1 MTGLLFNSLS
11 ASNKKS
17 IHKKDTMHTTQTQPE
32 LEAPVKASAPGLFSE
47 TYPPRAMPRLLGA
60 GDLTALF
67 LLNVFWV
74 TNVTPLA
81 AGGSASFTYWLIGG
95 TLFFVPCSLVLAQ
108 LAALFPHE
116 GSLYNWTHH
125 ALGPG
130 WAFFVGVC
138 AWLPGVLSIVNAAAA
153 FVSCLQ
159 ALNPNWFVLS
169 WQQGL
174 VIFGVLAFT
183 GLLSSRRTRVVLS
196 VLKGAAVLMLL
207 ATVLI
212 GIAALLWLLGGHPS
226 ATNFADAS
234 GWRITWGPQANLA
247 LLGSVVLA
255 LMGSDMPLALG
266 AEIKERQAIPRHLT
280 WGTILTLGGYLVFTF
295 ALLAVQGPSV
305 AGNTVNP
312 MLLLLTT
319 VQSAFGRVG
328 AQIMAVC
335 LLCYFLLIPVA
346 LNLCF
351 ARLFL
356 VAAID
361 GRVSVRFARL
371 NKERAPTNALVM
383 QVLVAGLFAA
393 LLYFLVPQ
401 FGFFGTPAAFTS
413 EVYNVLGASLLLI
426 WSVSFIFPF
435 IDLAALYTRDRWAV
449 RRQHVVP
456 FPILTVSVLV
466 GTLLC
471 GATIVITLFNSFI
484 PTLIPNGT
492 WVYLVGGITL
502 VCLSLCAVGSFLT
515 IGQANWEQMSE
526 VNMLPEIHQEQTR
539 S

>member
-1 MTGLLFNSLS
+1 MQ
-11 ASNKKS
+11 
-17 IHKKDTMHTTQTQPE
+17 TTRTQPA
-32 LEAPVKASAPGLFSE
+32 LDLPTNASPARLFSE
-47 TYPPRAMPRLLGA
+47 TYPPRVMPRLLGT

-81 AGGSASFTYWLIGG
+81 AGGTASFTYWLIGG
-95 TLFFVPCSLVLAQ
+95 TLFFIPCSLVLAQ
-108 LAALFPHE
+108 LAALLPHE

-130 WAFFVGVC
+130 WAFFVSIC

-159 ALNPNWFVLS
+159 ALNPAWLVLS

-174 VIFGVLAFT
+174 AIFGVLAFT
-183 GLLSSRRTRVVLS
+183 CLLSCQRTRMVLS
-196 VLKGAAVLMLL
+196 VLKGAAVVMLL
-207 ATVLI
+207 ATLLI
-212 GIAALLWLLGGHPS
+212 GVSTLVWLLQGHPA
-226 ATNFADAS
+226 ATNFTDPS
-234 GWRITWGPQANLA
+234 GWRVTWGPQANLA

-266 AEIKERQAIPRHLT
+266 GEIKERRAIPRHLT
-280 WGTILTLGGYLVFTF
+280 WGTMLTLGGYLVFTF
-295 ALLAVQGPSV
+295 ALLVVQGANV

-312 MLLLLTT
+312 MVLLLTT
-319 VQSAFGRVG
+319 VQSVFGRVG
-328 AQIMAVC
+328 GDVMAVC

-346 LNLCF
+346 LNLRF
-351 ARLFL
+351 ARLFM

-371 NKERAPTNALVM
+371 NRERVPTNALVM
-383 QVLVAGLFAA
+383 QMLVAGFFSA

-401 FGFFGTPAAFTS
+401 IGLFGTPATFTS
-413 EVYNVLGASLLLI
+413 EVYNVLGASLLLV
-426 WSVSFIFPF
+426 WSISFMFPF
-435 IDLAALYTRDRWAV
+435 IDLAALYLRDRWAF
-449 RRQHVVP
+449 RRHRVVP
-456 FPILTVSVLV
+456 LPLLAVCVLV

-484 PTLIPNGT
+484 PTLVPNGT
-492 WVYLVGGITL
+492 WVYIVGGITL
-502 VCLSLCAVGSFLT
+502 TCLVLCALGSILT
-515 IGQANWEQMSE
+515 TGQANWEQMSD
-526 VNMLPEIHQEQTR
+526 VNIQPEAYQEDMR
-539 S
+539 

>member
-1 MTGLLFNSLS
+1 MQ
-11 ASNKKS
+11 
-17 IHKKDTMHTTQTQPE
+17 TTRTQPA
-32 LEAPVKASAPGLFSE
+32 LDVSAKAPPPVLFSE
-47 TYPPRAMPRLLGA
+47 TYSLRVLPRLLGA

-81 AGGSASFTYWLIGG
+81 AGGTASFTYWLIGG

-108 LAALFPHE
+108 LAVLLPHE

-174 VIFGVLAFT
+174 AIFGVLAFT
-183 GLLSSRRTRVVLS
+183 CLLSCQRTRLVLS
-196 VLKGAAVLMLL
+196 ILKGAATLMLL
-207 ATVLI
+207 ATLLI
-212 GIAALLWLLGGHPS
+212 GAVALIWLLSGHHP
-226 ATNFADAS
+226 ATNFADAA

-266 AEIKERQAIPRHLT
+266 AEIKERRTIPRHLI
-280 WGTILTLGGYLVFTF
+280 WGTILTFFGYLIFTF
-295 ALLAVQGPSV
+295 ALLAVQGASV
-305 AGNTVNP
+305 ASNTVNP

-319 VQSAFGRVG
+319 VQSVFGRVG
-328 AQIMAVC
+328 GDIMAVC

-371 NKERAPTNALVM
+371 NRERVPINALVM
-383 QVLVAGLFAA
+383 QVLLAGLFAA

-401 FGFFGTPAAFTS
+401 IGFFGTPATFTS
-413 EVYNVLGASLLLI
+413 EVYNVLGASLLLV
-426 WSVSFIFPF
+426 WSVSFMFPF
-435 IDLAALYTRDRWAV
+435 IDLAALYLRDRWAM
-449 RRQHVVP
+449 RRHRVVP
-456 FPILTVSVLV
+456 LPILTMSVLV

-471 GATIVITLFNSFI
+471 GATIIITLFNSFI

-492 WVYLVGGITL
+492 WIIVVGGITL
-502 VCLSLCAVGSFLT
+502 ICLSLCAVGSYLT
-515 IGQANWEQMSE
+515 IGQAHWEQMSE
-526 VNMLPEIHQEQTR
+526 ATSSSLARQEDTV
-539 S
+539 

>member
-1 MTGLLFNSLS
+1 M
-11 ASNKKS
+11 
-17 IHKKDTMHTTQTQPE
+17 
-32 LEAPVKASAPGLFSE
+32 
-47 TYPPRAMPRLLGA
+47 PPLLGA

-95 TLFFVPCSLVLAQ
+95 LLFFIPCSLVLAQ

-116 GSLYNWTHH
+116 GSIYNWTRH

-130 WAFFVGVC
+130 WAFFVGIC

-159 ALNPNWFVLS
+159 ALHPDWLVLS

-174 VIFGVLAFT
+174 AIFAVLAFT
-183 GLLSSRRTRVVLS
+183 CLLSCQHTRVVLS
-196 VLKGAAVLMLL
+196 VLNGAAVAMGL
-207 ATVLI
+207 ATLLI
-212 GIAALLWLLGGHPS
+212 GISAVVWLLKGHPS
-226 ATNFADAS
+226 ATNFATTS
-234 GWRITWGPQANLA
+234 SWQITWGPQGNLA

-266 AEIKERQAIPRHLT
+266 GEIKARRAIPRHLR
-280 WGTILTLGGYLVFTF
+280 WGTILTLVGYLVFTF
-295 ALLAVQGPSV
+295 ALLVVQGANV

-319 VQSAFGRVG
+319 VERVFGRVG
-328 AQIMAVC
+328 GDVMAVC

-346 LNLCF
+346 LNVCF
-351 ARLFL
+351 ARLFM

-361 GRVSVRFARL
+361 GRVSIRFARL
-371 NKERAPTNALVM
+371 NKERVPVNALVM
-383 QVLVAGLFAA
+383 QMIMAGLFAA

-401 FGFFGTPAAFTS
+401 IGLFGTPATFTS
-413 EVYNVLGASLLLI
+413 EVYNVLGASLLLV
-426 WSVSFIFPF
+426 WSVSFMFPF
-435 IDLAALYTRDRWAV
+435 IDLAALYFRNRWAF
-449 RRQHVVP
+449 RHHCVVP
-456 FPILTVSVLV
+456 LPLLVASVLV
-466 GTLLC
+466 GILLC

-492 WVYLVGGITL
+492 WVSIVGGITL
-502 VCLSLCAVGSFLT
+502 ACLTLCALGGMLT
-515 IGQANWEQMSE
+515 NSEANWEQMGGS
-526 VNMLPEIHQEQTR
+526 PGTHRWRKR

>member
-1 MTGLLFNSLS
+1 MQ
-11 ASNKKS
+11 
-17 IHKKDTMHTTQTQPE
+17 TTRTQPA
-32 LEAPVKASAPGLFSE
+32 LDVPAKAPSPSLFSE
-47 TYPPRAMPRLLGA
+47 TYPQRVMPLLLGS

-74 TNVTPLA
+74 TNITPLA
-81 AGGSASFTYWLIGG
+81 AGGTASFTDWLIGG
-95 TLFFVPCSLVLAQ
+95 TLFFVPCSLALAQ

-159 ALNPNWFVLS
+159 ALNPNWLVLS

-174 VIFGVLAFT
+174 AIFGVLAFT
-183 GLLSSRRTRVVLS
+183 GLLSCQRTRMVLS
-196 VLKGAAVLMLL
+196 VLKGAAVLMLF
-207 ATVLI
+207 ATLLI
-212 GIAALLWLLGGHPS
+212 GVAALVWLLQGHHA
-226 ATNFADAS
+226 ATNFADAV

-266 AEIKERQAIPRHLT
+266 AEIKDRQAIPRHLT
-280 WGTILTLGGYLVFTF
+280 WGTLLTLGGYLVFTF
-295 ALLAVQGPSV
+295 ALLAVQGANTAS
-305 AGNTVNP
+305 NTVNP

-319 VQSAFGRVG
+319 VQSVFGRAG
-328 AQIMAVC
+328 GDMMAVC

-346 LNLCF
+346 LNVCF
-351 ARLFL
+351 ARLFM

-361 GRVSVRFARL
+361 GRVSVRFAKL
-371 NKERAPTNALVM
+371 NRERVPANALVM
-383 QVLVAGLFAA
+383 QILVAGLFAA
-393 LLYFLVPQ
+393 LLYFLIPQ
-401 FGFFGTPAAFTS
+401 IGLFGTPATFTS
-413 EVYNVLGASLLLI
+413 EVYNVLGASLLLV
-426 WSVSFIFPF
+426 WSVSFMFPF
-435 IDLAALYTRDRWAV
+435 IDLAALYVRDRWAL
-449 RRQHVVP
+449 RRHRVVP
-456 FPILTVSVLV
+456 LPLLAFSVVV

-484 PTLIPNGT
+484 PTLIPNST
-492 WVYLVGGITL
+492 WMYVVGGTTL
-502 VCLSLCAVGSFLT
+502 TCLALCAFGSILT
-515 IGQANWEQMSE
+515 TGQANWEQMSD
-526 VNMLPEIHQEQTR
+526 VKASPAARQEDMR
-539 S
+539 

>member
-1 MTGLLFNSLS
+1 
-11 ASNKKS
+11 
-17 IHKKDTMHTTQTQPE
+17 
-32 LEAPVKASAPGLFSE
+32 
-47 TYPPRAMPRLLGA
+47 MPAVLGA

-95 TLFFVPCSLVLAQ
+95 MLFFVPCSLVLAQ

-116 GSLYNWTHH
+116 GSLYNWTHR

-130 WAFFVGVC
+130 WAFFVTIC

-159 ALNPNWFVLS
+159 ALNPHWLVLS

-174 VIFGVLAFT
+174 VIFGVLVFT
-183 GLLSSRRTRVVLS
+183 CLLSCRRTRVVLS
-196 VLKGAAVLMLL
+196 VLKGAAALMLF
-207 ATVLI
+207 ATLLI
-212 GIAALLWLLGGHPS
+212 GLAALLWLLGGHPA
-226 ATNFADAS
+226 ATNFADAA
-234 GWRITWGPQANLA
+234 GWRISWGPQGNLA

-266 AEIKERQAIPRHLT
+266 GEIKERRAIPRHLT
-280 WGTILTLGGYLVFTF
+280 WGTLLTLAGYLVFTL
-295 ALLAVQGPSV
+295 ALLAVPG
-305 AGNTVNP
+305 AIIARNTVNP

-319 VQSAFGRVG
+319 VQSVFGMIG
-328 AQIMAVC
+328 ADLMALC

-346 LNLCF
+346 LNVCF

-371 NKERAPTNALVM
+371 NRERVPTNALVM
-383 QVLVAGLFAA
+383 QVLVAGVFTA

-401 FGFFGTPAAFTS
+401 FGFFGTPATFTS
-413 EVYNVLGASLLLI
+413 EVYNVLGASLLLV
-426 WSVSFIFPF
+426 WSVSFMFPF
-435 IDLAALYTRDRWAV
+435 LDLAALYVRDRGLL
-449 RRQHVVP
+449 RRGRVLP
-456 FPILTVSVLV
+456 LPLLAVSVVV

-484 PTLIPNGT
+484 PSLIPNGT
-492 WVYLVGGITL
+492 WVLIVGGLTL
-502 VCLSLCAVGSFLT
+502 VCLTLCAIGSMLT
-515 IGQANWEQMSE
+515 NSQATWEQTSS
-526 VNMLPEIHQEQTR
+526 L

>member
-1 MTGLLFNSLS
+1 MQ
-11 ASNKKS
+11 
-17 IHKKDTMHTTQTQPE
+17 TTQMLPVPDVPTK
-32 LEAPVKASAPGLFSE
+32 APAPALFSE
-47 TYPPRAMPRLLGA
+47 TYPPRVMPVVLGT
-60 GDLTALF
+60 GDLAALF

-95 TLFFVPCSLVLAQ
+95 MLFFVPCSLVLAQ

-116 GSLYNWTHH
+116 GSLYNWTHR

-130 WAFFVGVC
+130 WAFFVTIC

-159 ALNPNWFVLS
+159 ALNPHWLVLS

-183 GLLSSRRTRVVLS
+183 CLLSCRRTRVVLS
-196 VLKGAAVLMLL
+196 VLKGAAALMLF
-207 ATVLI
+207 ATLLI
-212 GIAALLWLLGGHPS
+212 GMAALLWLLGGHPS
-226 ATNFADAS
+226 ATNFADAT
-234 GWRITWGPQANLA
+234 GWHIAWGPQGNLA

-266 AEIKERQAIPRHLT
+266 GEITDRRAIPRHLT
-280 WGTILTLGGYLVFTF
+280 WGTILTLGGYLIFTF
-295 ALLAVQGPSV
+295 ALLAVQGSSV

-319 VQSAFGRVG
+319 VQSAFGKIG
-328 AQIMAVC
+328 ADLMAVC

-346 LNLCF
+346 LNVCF

-371 NKERAPTNALVM
+371 NQERVPTNALVM
-383 QVLVAGLFAA
+383 QVLVAGVFAA

-401 FGFFGTPAAFTS
+401 FGFFGTPATFTS
-413 EVYNVLGASLLLI
+413 EVYNVLGASLLLV
-426 WSVSFIFPF
+426 WSVSFMFPF
-435 IDLAALYTRDRWAV
+435 IDLAALYMRDRWLL
-449 RRQHVVP
+449 RRQRVLP
-456 FPILTVSVLV
+456 LPLLAVSVVV

-484 PTLIPNGT
+484 PALIPNGT
-492 WVYLVGGITL
+492 WVFIVGGLTL
-502 VCLSLCAVGSFLT
+502 VCLTLCAIGSMVT
-515 IGQANWEQMSE
+515 NSQATWEQTSSMS
-526 VNMLPEIHQEQTR
+526 
-539 S
+539 